1 MNVLSL
7 FEQSEY
13 IEEFSDG
20 ETIFREDTPGDVMY
34 VVLEGEVEIQVR
46 GRSIY
51 TAVAGEVVGEMALID
66 SKARSASAVALGQ
79 CRLAPVDQQEF
90 LSTVQQ
96 VPSFALHIMRVLADR
111 IRCMDEKAKGR

>member
-1 MNVLSL
+1 MDVLSL
-7 FEQSEY
+7 FEHSEY
-13 IEEFSDG
+13 IEEFSD
-20 ETIFREDTPGDVMY
+20 EEAIFREGTPGDVMY
-34 VVLEGEVEIQVR
+34 VILEGEVDIRVR

-51 TAVAGEVVGEMALID
+51 TAIAGEVVGEMALID

-111 IRCMDEKAKGR
+111 IRYMDEQTKGR

>member
-1 MNVLSL
+1 
-7 FEQSEY
+7 
-13 IEEFSDG
+13 
-20 ETIFREDTPGDVMY
+20 MY
-34 VVLEGEVEIQVR
+34 VVLEGKVEIRVR

-51 TAVAGEVVGEMALID
+51 TAAAGEVVGEMALID

-111 IRCMDEKAKGR
+111 VRYMDEQAKGK